1 MGIKKKEEHPFSN
14 GKEAAILG
22 ENTARF
28 FSR

>member
-1 MGIKKKEEHPFSN
+1 MP
-14 GKEAAILG
+14 AILG